1 MSTVEYQRLEASK
14 QGHPWKK
21 WGPYL
26 SERQWGTVREDYSR
40 DGSAWTYTPHDHARS
55 RAYRWG
61 EDGIGGIS
69 DDKQILCFALSL
81 WNHQDP
87 ILKERLFGL
96 TGPEGNHGEDVKEL
110 YYYLDSTPTH
120 SYMKYLY
127 KYPHRAFPY
136 AQLVNMN
143 STLGKEEPEYE
154 LIDTGVFDEK
164 KYVDVFVEYAKEG
177 PKDICIR
184 ITACNRAAE
193 GTQLT
198 LLPTLWFRNTWS
210 WEDSMD
216 REIPRMEQEGWHV
229 VARHKEL
236 GKYNLY
242 ADQVDAFLFCENETN
257 KYLLFNEDNEHP
269 YTKDGINEYIVQG
282 NKGAVNPEKKGTK
295 CAALYTFQLGPGEAK
310 TIRLRLSQEEHFDPF
325 GNFHK
330 VFAQCKSN
338 ADDFY
343 EELQQGIESEDL
355 KAIQRQAYA
364 GMLWTKQYY
373 EYKISDWLKGDL
385 HHPPPPSERL
395 RGRNNRWRHMDNH
408 DIISMPDKWEYPW
421 YAVWDLAFHCVPLA
435 RLDIEF
441 AKDQLL
447 LFLEERY
454 MHPNGQIPAYEWDF
468 GDVNPP
474 VHAWGVWKVYEIEKE
489 EMGKGDLF
497 FLKKAFH
504 KLMLNFTWWV
514 NRKDRD
520 GNNIF
525 EGGFLGLDNI
535 GVFDRSRPLP
545 TGGYI
550 EQADGTSW
558 MAMYS
563 LNLMR
568 IAQELALEDEAYEFL
583 AIKFFDHFLQIAS
596 SLNQL
601 GGNTDG
607 GHNLWDETDRF
618 FYDILNLP
626 QGNQVPLKV
635 RSIVGIIPL
644 FAVEVI
650 EEEILDRLP
659 RFKAY
664 LDEVRQRHPESCR
677 LVSRWEE
684 PGVEG
689 RRLFSL
695 VRGWRMTK
703 VLERIIDEA
712 EFLSDFGMRGLSKYH
727 VDHPYTYRHQGET
740 FKVAYVPAESDSDL
754 FGGNSNWRGP
764 IWFPINFM
772 LLDAL
777 KAFHAYYGDRFVV
790 PHPEVEVDTRMHL
803 PQIID
808 SLSQRLINIFKLN
821 QEGRRAVYADL
832 SSSLQDDPHFRDHI
846 LFYEYFHGDSGR
858 GVGASHQ
865 TGWTGLVAE
874 IIREQ
879 SLRSQ

>member
-1 MSTVEYQRLEASK
+1 MATAEHHRLEASK
-14 QGHPWKK
+14 NGSAWKK

-26 SERQWGTVREDYSR
+26 SERQWGTVREDYSH

-61 EDGIGGIS
+61 EDGLAGIS
-69 DDKQILCFALSL
+69 DDKQLLCLSL
-81 WNHQDP
+81 GMWNHKDP

-110 YYYLDSTPTH
+110 YYYLDNTPTH

-127 KYPHRAFPY
+127 KYPINPFPY
-136 AQLVNMN
+136 EELVNIN
-143 STLGKEEPEYE
+143 RTLGKYEPEYE
-154 LIDTGVFDEK
+154 LIDTGIFNDQ
-164 KYVDVFVEYAKEG
+164 KYIDVFVEYAKGSEE
-177 PKDICIR
+177 DLCMRIR
-184 ITACNRAAE
+184 VCNRSSE
-193 GTQLT
+193 STRLT

-210 WEDSMD
+210 WEDSKD
-216 REIPRMEQEGWHV
+216 KEIPTLRQEGLHV
-229 VARHKEL
+229 VARHKNL
-236 GKYNLY
+236 GTYFLY
-242 ADQVDAFLFCENETN
+242 ANYAEEFLFCENETN
-257 KYLLFNEDNEHP
+257 KYRLFKEENEHP
-269 YTKDGINEYIVQG
+269 FAKDGINDYIVGQDI
-282 NKGAVNPEKKGTK
+282 AAINPDKIGTK
-295 CAALYTFQLGPGEAK
+295 CAAKYELTLSAGEEK
-310 TIRLRLSQEEHFDPF
+310 ILQVRLSSQELGNPF
-325 GNFHK
+325 EDFKQIFSHRK
-330 VFAQCKSN
+330 EE
-338 ADDFY
+338 ADSFY
-343 EELQQGIESEDL
+343 DELHIGIESEDL
-355 KAIQRQAYA
+355 RAIQRQAYA

-373 EYKISDWLKGDL
+373 EYKVSDWLNGDL
-385 HHPPPPSERL
+385 HHPPPPEERKT
-395 RGRNNRWRHMDNH
+395 GRNHRWRHMDNR
-408 DIISMPDKWEYPW
+408 DILSMPDKWEYPW
-421 YAVWDLAFHCVPLA
+421 FAVWDTAFHCVPLA
-435 RLDIEF
+435 RLDLEF

-468 GDVNPP
+468 SDVNPP
-474 VHAWGVWKVYEIEKE
+474 VHAWGVWKVYEIEKKE
-489 EMGKGDLF
+489 KGVGDLR
-497 FLKKAFH
+497 FLKTAFH

-535 GVFDRSRPLP
+535 GVFDRSSPLP

-568 IAQELALEDEAYEFL
+568 IAQELALEDDIYENL

-601 GGNTDG
+601 GGIG
-607 GHNLWDETDRF
+607 KEGHNLWDEEDRF

-626 QGNQVPLKV
+626 HGEFTRLKV

-644 FAVEVI
+644 FAVTVI
-650 EEEILDRLP
+650 EEDILERLP

-664 LDEVRQRHPESCR
+664 LDEVRVSRPGSCR

-684 PGVEG
+684 PGVNG

-703 VLERIIDEA
+703 VLDRIMDES

-727 VDHPYTYRHQGET
+727 AEHPYSYRHEGKT
-740 FKVAYVPAESDSDL
+740 YKVGYVPAESTTHM

-777 KAFHAYYGDRFVV
+777 KAFYSYYGDRFVL
-790 PHPEVEVDTRMHL
+790 PHPEEEATDRLRL
-803 PQIID
+803 PDMIE
-808 SLSQRLINIFKLN
+808 SLSQRLMSIFKLN
-821 QEGRRAVYADL
+821 EEGRRAVYDNL
-832 SSSLQDDPHFRDHI
+832 PEHFQEDPNFRDHI
-846 LFYEYFHGDSGR
+846 LFYEYFHGDTGR
-858 GVGASHQ
+858 GVGAAHQ
-865 TGWTGLVAE
+865 TGWTGLIAE
-874 IIREQ
+874 VIRGQ
-879 SLRSQ
+879 GKK

>member
-1 MSTVEYQRLEASK
+1 MSTAEHQRLEASK
-14 QGHPWKK
+14 QGQPWKK

-154 LIDTGVFDEK
+154 LVDTGVFDEK

-177 PKDICIR
+177 PQDICIR
-184 ITACNRAAE
+184 ITACNRASE
-193 GTQLT
+193 GTELT

-210 WEDSMD
+210 WEDSQD
-216 REIPRMEQEGWHV
+216 REIPRMEQADWHV

-236 GKYNLY
+236 GKYNFY
-242 ADQVDAFLFCENETN
+242 ADQAETFLFCENETN

-269 YTKDGINEYIVQG
+269 YTKDGINEYIVQE

-295 CAALYTFQLGPGEAK
+295 CAAQYTFQLGPGEVK
-310 TIRLRLSQEEHFDPF
+310 TFRLRLSQGEHFDPF

-330 VFAQCKSN
+330 VFSQCKSE
-338 ADDFY
+338 ADEFY
-343 EELQQGIESEDL
+343 GVLQKGIESADL

-373 EYKISDWLKGDL
+373 EYKVSDWLKGDL

-441 AKDQLL
+441 AKNQLL

-489 EMGKGDLF
+489 EKGKGDAF

-568 IAQELALEDEAYEFL
+568 IAQELALADAAYESL

-601 GGNTDG
+601 GGNADG

-650 EEEILDRLP
+650 EEEILDQLP

-664 LDEVRQRHPESCR
+664 LEEVRQRHPESCR

-684 PGVEG
+684 PGIEG

-703 VLERIIDEA
+703 VLERVMDEA
-712 EFLSDFGMRGLSKYH
+712 EFLSDYGMRGLSKYH

-740 FKVAYVPAESDSDL
+740 FKVAYVPAESDSNL

-777 KAFHAYYGDRFVV
+777 KAFYAYYGDRFVV
-790 PHPEVEVDTRMHL
+790 PHPEVQVNSRMGL
-803 PQIID
+803 PEIID
-808 SLSQRLINIFKLN
+808 SLSQRLVNIFKLD
-821 QEGRRAVYADL
+821 QEGKRAVYADFP
-832 SSSLQDDPHFRDHI
+832 SSLKDDPHFRDHI
-846 LFYEYFHGDSGR
+846 LFYEYFHGDTGR